1 MHVTSMTI
9 AVTTSSRVPIKLPTM
24 MAMSMLLSSDS
35 AAVVSVVVPSG
46 EKQDYNVSFFNL
58 LLTPTATSSLVSNHH
73 IILLLQHICIWT
85 ANISSLMMIRDIM
98 NKTAVRAMKE

>member
-46 EKQDYNVSFFNL
+46 EKQDYNVSFFVAHSHSHIFIGIQPHYNST
-58 LLTPTATSSLVSNHH
+58 LTAYIHLDS
-73 IILLLQHICIWT
+73 
-85 ANISSLMMIRDIM
+85 
-98 NKTAVRAMKE
+98 